1 MKSILTILTVFT
13 FCTMGFAQAAKP
25 NTNSKLPTTTGVSPK
40 DTTVYLTPVDM
51 SYDTVLVY
59 GIVVDVKT
67 PLGVSMYQVITKNWV
82 YENGTKKQGDQWLET
97 GAGVKIND
105 WKRRLIWVTAVADWK
120 E

>member
-1 MKSILTILTVFT
+1 MKKSILTILTVFI
-13 FCTMGFAQAAKP
+13 CTMGFAQAAKP